1 MKLSDYVFR
10 FISGLGVRHVFML
23 PGGGAMH
30 LVDSLGHCPGLE
42 FICNLH
48 EQAAAIA
55 AEAYAKVTNNLG
67 VALVTSGPGATNAVT
82 GVAGAWL
89 DSTPC
94 LFLSGQV
101 KRADLKRN
109 TGVRQLGVQ
118 EIDILPIVE
127 SITKYAVTVMEPESI
142 RYHLEKALYLA
153 KSGRPGPVWLDIPLD
168 VQAAQIEPDQ
178 LSGFDIP
185 SQRPGLDAAALRMAV
200 AQVLDRLRQA
210 DRPILL
216 AGNGIRLAGGQEEF
230 RSAVALLDC
239 PVQTTW
245 CARDLMDDRDP
256 SFAGRPGAI
265 AARGANFALQ
275 NCDFLLA
282 IGSRLDFS
290 ITGYAPERLARAAI
304 RVMVDIDGAEIA
316 KLGSAVHIPICCDA
330 REFLQ
335 ELIAQAGRQQ
345 PRGRSAWK
353 TRCLE
358 WKRRYPVV
366 LPEHRRT
373 GGPVSSYAFAEM
385 LAEEVSPS
393 DLVVAGS
400 SGNGIEIFHLA
411 FPGRAGQRIFHT
423 AALGA
428 MGFGIPTAL
437 GVCLGG
443 GGRRTVVVDGD
454 GGFQLNIQE
463 LETVARLG
471 LPIKFFVV
479 NNNGYASI
487 RATQSGYFGRCVACD
502 PASGLTLPSLERVA
516 HAYGIDMVRVPSQA
530 DLRSGIRAALETG
543 GPVICELCAI
553 PDEVRGPRLASVQR
567 PDGTMASRPL
577 EDLWPFLDRD
587 ELREN
592 MLIPLKEESGA

>member
-1 MKLSDYVFR
+1 MKLSDYVCR

-30 LVDSLGHCPGLE
+30 LVDSLGHCSGLE
-42 FICNLH
+42 FVCNLH

-67 VALVTSGPGATNAVT
+67 VALVTSGPGGTNAVT

-101 KRADLKRN
+101 KRSDLKRN
-109 TGVRQLGVQ
+109 SGVRQLGVQ
-118 EIDILPIVE
+118 EIDIIPIVE
-127 SITKYAVTVMEPESI
+127 SITKYAITVMEPESI
-142 RYHLEKALYLA
+142 RYHLEKAVYLA

-168 VQAAQIEPDQ
+168 VQASEIEPEA
-178 LSGFDIP
+178 LPGFEIP
-185 SQRPGLDAAALRMAV
+185 PQQRSLDPAALRTAV
-200 AQVLDRLRQA
+200 AEVLEKFRQA

-216 AGNGIRLAGGQEEF
+216 AGNGTRLAGAQEEF
-230 RSAVALLDC
+230 LSAIALLDC

-245 CARDLMDDRDP
+245 CARDLMDDKDP
-256 SFAGRPGAI
+256 RFAGRPGAI
-265 AARGANFALQ
+265 AGRGANFALQ
-275 NCDFLLA
+275 NCDFLLV

-304 RVMVDIDGAEIA
+304 RAMVDIDEAEIA
-316 KLGSAVHIPICCDA
+316 KLGAAIQIPICSDA

-335 ELIAQAGRQQ
+335 ELIAQADGQQ
-345 PRGRSAWK
+345 PKDRSAWR
-353 TRCLE
+353 TRCCE
-358 WKRRYPVV
+358 WNQRYPIV

-373 GGPVSSYAFAEM
+373 EGPVSTYAFAET
-385 LAEEVSPS
+385 LASEITPS
-393 DLVVAGS
+393 DIVVAGS
-400 SGNGIEIFHLA
+400 SGTGIEIFHLA

-428 MGFGIPTAL
+428 MGFGIPAAI

-443 GGRRTVVVDGD
+443 GRRRTILVDGD

-463 LETVARLG
+463 LETVVRLG
-471 LPIKFFVV
+471 LPIKFFVI

-487 RATQSGYFGRCVACD
+487 RATHNGYFGRRVACD
-502 PASGLTLPSLERVA
+502 PASGLTLPSLDRLA
-516 HAYGIDMVRVPSQA
+516 HAYGIRMVSVRSQA
-530 DLRSGIRAALETG
+530 DLRDGIRAALETD
-543 GPVICELCAI
+543 GPALCELYAA
-553 PDEVRGPRLASVQR
+553 PEEVRGPRLATVQR
-567 PDGTMASRPL
+567 PDGSMASRPL
-577 EDLWPFLDRD
+577 EDLWPFLDRN
-587 ELREN
+587 ELRQN
-592 MLIPLKEESGA
+592 MLIPLLEQSEK